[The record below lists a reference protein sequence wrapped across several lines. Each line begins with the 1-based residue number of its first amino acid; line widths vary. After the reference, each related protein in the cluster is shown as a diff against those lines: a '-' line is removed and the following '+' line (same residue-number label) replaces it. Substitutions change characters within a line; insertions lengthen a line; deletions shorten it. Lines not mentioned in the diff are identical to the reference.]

1 MFTAPATS
9 GYLLLEQIQLSYACF
24 VNCNTHGLTY
34 YNTNYFFVVLLKF
47 GMKVMHNL
55 RHFYS
60 FTLRPFHSKKQMF
73 VEEASFSSTKA
84 MRKVKTVLIYTF
96 GKSTLHTPRLKF
108 IPSDIVR
115 CCLDSSRITTLNGG
129 FLRFTTKIKST

>member
-1 MFTAPATS
+1 MD
-9 GYLLLEQIQLSYACF
+9 
-24 VNCNTHGLTY
+24 GL
-34 YNTNYFFVVLLKF
+34 FVVLLKF

-115 CCLDSSRITTLNGG
+115 CCLDSSRRTTLNGG
-129 FLRFTTKIKST
+129 FLRLTTKNQIYILLFQPSCLPVLPSPSHHTSNFCN

>member
-1 MFTAPATS
+1 M
-9 GYLLLEQIQLSYACF
+9 
-24 VNCNTHGLTY
+24 
-34 YNTNYFFVVLLKF
+34 FFVVLLKF

-115 CCLDSSRITTLNGG
+115 CCLDSSRRTTLNGG
-129 FLRFTTKIKST
+129 FSRLTTKNQIYITISTFMSVCPSIPFPSHFQFLQLHITKCHK